1 MSNSL
6 QITCP
11 SSSSNDTS
19 WGWPVSD
26 ANELFMGFTDN
37 SLHLEPIKRQM
48 IKIGEIIAQN
58 FAQRFE
64 NGETRSL
71 IKCRK
76 TESAAIS
83 FIMVSLT
90 KNSLLQINQL

>member
-1 MSNSL
+1 MSDSL

-11 SSSSNDTS
+11 SSRGNDTS
-19 WGWPVSD
+19 WSWPVTD

-76 TESAAIS
+76 TESAAIG
-83 FIMVSLT
+83 FIMVRLD
-90 KNSLLQINQL
+90 